1 MLKLG
6 NPKMLKMIDLSSK
19 IALVTGGGRGIGRA
33 ITLALVQAGASLVYI
48 TYKDDPASAWDTVPL
63 GIDKVLPLHCD
74 VTQQQHCRMVA
85 QVIRELGS
93 IDILV
98 NNAGIN
104 RPSPF
109 DEITLEDWVE
119 VLDVNLTGS
128 FLVTQALLPV
138 IKDGGSIVFMGSV
151 SGYIGGKVSSHY
163 CASKA
168 GVSALAANIGLF
180 AAPRGIRVNCV
191 APGYV
196 RSPLTDKGAENP
208 MVRDTIK
215 AIPMGRLAEPEEIA
229 NIVCFLASNMSS
241 YITCQTIHVNG
252 GLYF

>member
-1 MLKLG
+1 MLNLDGKVA
-6 NPKMLKMIDLSSK
+6 I
-19 IALVTGGGRGIGRA
+19 VTGGGKGIGRA
-33 ITLALVQAGASLVYI
+33 ITLALTQADSRVII
-48 TYKDDPASAWDTVPL
+48 TYKSDVESALKTSRQSNLIYPP
-63 GIDKVLPLHCD
+63 IQMD
-74 VTQQQHCRMVA
+74 VTNLNSIEKLVKAVR
-85 QVIRELGS
+85 GS
-93 IDILV
+93 VGGLDILV

-104 RPSPF
+104 RPASF
-109 DEITLEDWVE
+109 EDITLEDWVE

-138 IKDGGSIVFMGSV
+138 IRNGGSIVFLGSV
-151 SGYIGGKVSSHY
+151 SGHIGGKVSSHY

-168 GVSALAANIGLF
+168 GVSALATNIGLF
-180 AAPRGIRVNCV
+180 TAPRGIRVNCV

-215 AIPMGRLAEPEEIA
+215 GIPLGRLAEPEEIA
-229 NIVCFLASNMSS
+229 KVVLFMVSDWAA
-241 YITCQTIHVNG
+241 YISCQTIHVNG

>member
-85 QVIRELGS
+85 QVIRERSGL
-93 IDILV
+93 DILV

-104 RPSPF
+104 QPASF
-109 DEITLEDWVE
+109 EDITLEDWVE

-138 IKDGGSIVFMGSV
+138 IKNKGSIIFIGS
-151 SGYIGGKVSSHY
+151 SSAFTGGPVSSHY
-163 CASKA
+163 CASKL
-168 GVSALAANIGLF
+168 GLVGLMQNVALYV
-180 AAPRGIRVNCV
+180 APREIRSNLVS
-191 APGYV
+191 PGYI
-196 RSPLTDKGAENP
+196 RSKMAEQGMENEA
-208 MVRDTIK
+208 VQEWVKR
-215 AIPMGRLAEPEEIA
+215 IPMGRLGLPEEVA
-229 NIVCFLASNMSS
+229 GVVCFLASDLSS
-241 YITCQTIHVNG
+241 YMTGQILRVDG
-252 GLYF
+252 GLTW